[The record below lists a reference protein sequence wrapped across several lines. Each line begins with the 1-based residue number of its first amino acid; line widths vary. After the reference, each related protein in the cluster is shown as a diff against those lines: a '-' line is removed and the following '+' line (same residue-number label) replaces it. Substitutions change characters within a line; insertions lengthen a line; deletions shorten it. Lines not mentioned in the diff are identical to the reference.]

1 MKLHKSPPGTPRLS
15 RRPVSDAGS
24 DACVP
29 AATAARSHSFSEVLG
44 GRGLRAAAKAA
55 VAQVN
60 GSISGL
66 RRRGSEQLKSVLQR
80 SHSAPVGPARQAFG
94 RPGQDPDTLPVPD
107 ATQAKHFVLDGVLH
121 VQYGSGVPK
130 PVPVQEAPSARPAP
144 PTHRPVPPTP
154 RDLARTRLSREFA
167 WAHLLHLADRPFD
180 VVTQE
185 RERVEAVRRQDVRL
199 LDEQRARLLEL
210 QVSAIRVNRGLA
222 EKYRGT
228 PHADEVQALLDEAL
242 RAVMAHTSRER
253 LAIHAAQARIA
264 PQQPPPLPPRP
275 GTHELP

>member
-1 MKLHKSPPGTPRLS
+1 MKLHKSPPGTPRAS
-15 RRPVSDAGS
+15 RRPLSDAGTG
-24 DACVP
+24 ARVP
-29 AATAARSHSFSEVLG
+29 VATATRSHSFSEALG

-60 GSISGL
+60 GSITGL
-66 RRRGSEQLKSVLQR
+66 RRRGAEQLRSVLQR
-80 SHSAPVGPARQAFG
+80 SHSMPPGMARQQAG
-94 RPGQDPDTLPVPD
+94 RPEPDPDALPVPD
-107 ATQAKHFVLDGVLH
+107 ASQPKHFVLDGVLH
-121 VQYGSGVPK
+121 VQYGSGVPR
-130 PVPVQEAPSARPAP
+130 PVPVQEASSARPAP
-144 PTHRPVPPTP
+144 TAHRPVPPTP
-154 RDLARTRLSREFA
+154 RDVARAQLSREFA

-185 RERVEAVRRQDVRL
+185 RERVEAVQRQDVRM
-199 LDEQRARLLEL
+199 LDEQRARLLAL

-228 PHADEVQALLDEAL
+228 PQADEVQALLDEAL
-242 RAVMAHTSRER
+242 RAVMAHTSHER
-253 LAIHAAQARIA
+253 LAIHAARARIA